1 MSEKRCQSDII
12 NDIRCIGSLRVG
24 DAREALAECFNEAL
38 GGAPSS
44 GAWHKVIW
52 YSETSGG
59 KVVTFKAGS
68 PYEKKVKGRSERSE
82 PIPEEEKEK
91 KRLAESLSRTRKRI
105 FEIAACNPWEWFFTG
120 TLNGEKWDRNDINGV
135 FRALSQWFRD
145 YRKKAGCGDLKYLIV
160 PEQHKKGGWH
170 FHGLFHG
177 LPETE
182 LLNFSAGEKIPLR
195 LKRVIQGGT
204 DIFNWSP
211 YSEKFGYTTLTKIK
225 DRHAVACYVTKY
237 ITKDMVAENAALGT
251 GRHLY
256 YASQGLKKPAVVAE
270 GYSDAS
276 HIFSGYDYENEYV
289 QIRKI
294 DTFEDA
300 VQFVER
306 YRLSR
311 GGEGLETCGNSDS

>member
-1 MSEKRCQSDII
+1 MLVCIRDNVVFKQNLVRKAIDKSRPAGLNDVARNTDHVPVAVFIAKRCPYA
-12 NDIRCIGSLRVG
+12 NRRIGCHVG
-24 DAREALAECFNEAL
+24 TEHTHLEVVEAYAFHARE
-38 GGAPSS
+38 
-44 GAWHKVIW
+44 
-52 YSETSGG
+52 
-59 KVVTFKAGS
+59 
-68 PYEKKVKGRSERSE
+68 ERQ
-82 PIPEEEKEK
+82 